1 MQIFALALY
10 LSGLPRFLG
19 CFPGDLAGRP
29 EKLLL
34 KSHNAIVGMIKFVAG
49 TVTLLALAFPLTAL
63 SQDLDSLLK
72 MSAFTEES
80 ELQKVLNQNLT
91 VSSSKALTT
100 RETPGIISLVT
111 AEEIRNSGARDLTD
125 ILRLVPGFDIAQ
137 DLQFVMGIGLR
148 GNWANE
154 GKVLVMLD
162 GQPFNELLYQTVAVG
177 NRFPV
182 DAIERIEII
191 RGPGSAIY
199 GGSAEYGVI
208 NIITK
213 AAESLNGVAVYGIG
227 GFHTGAVGRTNAGVM
242 LAKRSAGFGWDLSFF
257 KGKGI
262 VSDAAAY
269 QDLYQEDDPQDLSKT
284 TSADPMNINLGLRYK
299 GFSLRTMYD
308 AFETSDPFLFIS
320 YKNFYTDLRYSWKVS
335 PKITVTPQVKYY
347 NQVPW
352 TWGSSADDEKYFNV
366 RATRLLSQ
374 LEAVYDI
381 SRKINVNF
389 GTVYF
394 TDEGTDLLTGDSF
407 GGEKNFRLNNFAFF
421 AQGQLKHRL
430 VNATLGFRYEKNNR
444 YGAAFVPRM
453 ALTKK
458 IENFH
463 FKMLYSQ
470 AFRAPSIQNINLAKT
485 GNVSPEKSN
494 VFEFELGYQFT
505 PEMLLAVNAFSLTTR
520 DILTYGSEGTAGDDF
535 MEWYENATKT
545 GTRGVELIYS
555 IRRKSWYANISYSFS
570 RAIEGDETVATY
582 TVPQTTTQYAGML
595 SDKIAINSAIY
606 LTPKF
611 SFNPSFIYGGKRY
624 AYMEL
629 DDAGEAVATSLD
641 PYVLANVF
649 LNANHLFTEG
659 LTAGVGVFDLL
670 NEQPSIPQ
678 AYNGGYAPVPGRS
691 REFVVKLSY
700 QLNFKKQ

>member
-1 MQIFALALY
+1 
-10 LSGLPRFLG
+10 
-19 CFPGDLAGRP
+19 
-29 EKLLL
+29 
-34 KSHNAIVGMIKFVAG
+34 MIKLVAR
-49 TVTLLALAFPLTAL
+49 TVALLALTFPLTAFP
-63 SQDLDSLLK
+63 QDLDSLLK

-125 ILRLVPGFDIAQ
+125 ILRLVPGFDVAQ

-162 GQPFNELLYQTVAVG
+162 GQPFNDLLYQTVAVG

-213 AAESLNGVAVYGIG
+213 AAETLDGVAVYGTG
-227 GFHTGAVGRTNAGVM
+227 GFHEGAVGRTNAGVM
-242 LAKRSAGFGWDLSFF
+242 LASRSTDLAWDLSFF
-257 KGKGI
+257 KGKGV
-262 VSDAAAY
+262 VSDADAY
-269 QDLYQEDDPQDLSKT
+269 QDLEGSDPQDLSKT
-284 TSADPMNINLGLRYK
+284 TSSDPMNINVGLRYK
-299 GFSLRTMYD
+299 GFSLRAMYD
-308 AFETSDPFLFIS
+308 EFETSDPFLFIS
-320 YKNFYTDLRYSWKVS
+320 YKNFYTDLRYSWKIS
-335 PKITVTPQVKYY
+335 PKITVIPQVKYY

-352 TWGSSADDEKYFNV
+352 TWGSIEDDEKYFNI

-381 SRKINVNF
+381 SRKVNVNF
-389 GTVYF
+389 GALYF

-407 GGEKNFRLNNFAFF
+407 RGEKTLQLNNFAFF
-421 AQGQLKHRL
+421 AQALLKHRL

-463 FKMLYSQ
+463 FKVLYSQ
-470 AFRAPSIQNINLAKT
+470 AFRAPSLQNINLART
-485 GNVSPEKSN
+485 GSVSPEKSN

-520 DILTYGSEGTAGDDF
+520 DILTYGSEGTVGDDF
-535 MEWYENATKT
+535 TEWYENATKT

-582 TVPQTTTQYAGML
+582 TVPQTATQYAGML
-595 SDKIAINSAIY
+595 ADKIAINSAIY

-611 SFNPSFIYGGKRY
+611 SFNPSFIYGGRRY
-624 AYMEL
+624 AYTAV
-629 DDAGEAVATSLD
+629 DDNDEAVATTLD
-641 PYVLANVF
+641 PYLLTNVF
-649 LNANHLFTEG
+649 LNANDLLIEG

-678 AYNGGYAPVPGRS
+678 AYNGGYAPIPGRS

>member
-1 MQIFALALY
+1 
-10 LSGLPRFLG
+10 
-19 CFPGDLAGRP
+19 
-29 EKLLL
+29 
-34 KSHNAIVGMIKFVAG
+34 MIKFVAR
-49 TVTLLALAFPLTAL
+49 TVALLALIFPLTAF

-111 AEEIRNSGARDLTD
+111 AEEIRNMGARDLTD
-125 ILRLVPGFDIAQ
+125 ILRLIPGFDIAQ

-162 GQPFNELLYQTVAVG
+162 GQPFNDLLYQTVAVG

-208 NIITK
+208 NIVTK
-213 AAESLNGVAVYGIG
+213 AAESLNGAAVYGTG
-227 GFHTGAVGRTNAGVM
+227 GFHSDAVGRTNAGVM
-242 LAKRSAGFGWDLSFF
+242 LAQKSADLSWDLSFF

-262 VSDAAAY
+262 ASDAKDY
-269 QDLYQEDDPQDLSKT
+269 QDLYQENDPQKLSKT
-284 TSADPMNINLGLRYK
+284 TSADPTNINVGLRYK

-308 AFETSDPFLFIS
+308 QFETSDPFLFIS
-320 YKNFYTDLRYSWKVS
+320 FKNFYTDLRYTWKAS
-335 PKITVTPQVKYY
+335 PKLTIIPQVKYY

-352 TWGSSADDEKYFNV
+352 TWGSTENKEKFFNI

-381 SRKINVNF
+381 SRKVNVNF
-389 GTVYF
+389 GALYF
-394 TDEGTDLLTGDSF
+394 TDEGTDMLTGDSF
-407 GGEKNFRLNNFAFF
+407 RGAKTFQLNNFAFF
-421 AQGQLKHRL
+421 AQGLLKHRL
-430 VNATLGFRYEKNNR
+430 VNATLGFRYEKNNY

-463 FKMLYSQ
+463 FKVLYSQ
-470 AFRAPSIQNINLAKT
+470 AFRAPSIQNINLART
-485 GNVSPEKSN
+485 GSVSPEKSN

-520 DILTYGSEGTAGDDF
+520 DILTYGSEGTGGEDF
-535 MEWYENATKT
+535 TEWYENATKT
-545 GTRGVELIYS
+545 GTRGVEFIYS

-570 RAIEGDETVATY
+570 RAIKGDGTVVTY

-595 SDKIAINSAIY
+595 ANKVAINSAFY
-606 LTPKF
+606 LTPRF
-611 SFNPSFIYGGKRY
+611 SVNPSFIYGGKRY
-624 AYMEL
+624 AYTSVDE
-629 DDAGEAVATSLD
+629 DTDEPVATALD
-641 PYVLANVF
+641 PYLLANVF
-649 LNANHLFTEG
+649 FNVNNLFTEG
-659 LTAGVGVFDLL
+659 LTAGIGAFDIL
-670 NEQPSIPQ
+670 NEQPSLPQ
-678 AYNGGYAPVPGRS
+678 AYNGGYAPIPGRS

-700 QLNFKKQ
+700 QLNFKK